1 MNPLKIVFLDAYT
14 NNPGDISF
22 DPIASLG
29 EFRAYQR
36 TDRSELAERAAE
48 AEILIVNKFVIDEAA
63 LVLMPKVKYIVVAA
77 TGYNNIDVAATSKRN
92 ISVSNV
98 RAYSTESVT
107 QHVFA
112 LLLAIQNKV
121 EYYDTQVKSGRW
133 AQSADFCF
141 YDHPI
146 FEIAGMTLGLL
157 GYGTIG
163 KRVAQVAAA
172 FGMTVI
178 ATTRNMTQ
186 EKPDYLQ
193 FVDLDTL
200 LASSDVLSLHC
211 PLTEETREVIQ
222 KKNLQKMKSSAILIN
237 TGRGA
242 LIRENDLFY
251 ALDHGLI
258 RGAALD
264 VLTQEPPHFS
274 NPLLHHTRCVVTP
287 HVAWAGQNAR
297 MALIA
302 GIAENIKSFQTGKLL
317 NEVYP

>member
-22 DPIASLG
+22 EPIASLG

-121 EYYDTQVKSGRW
+121 EYYDAQVKSGRW

-172 FGMTVI
+172 FGMSVI

-200 LASSDVLSLHC
+200 LTTSDVLSLHC

-264 VLTQEPPHFS
+264 VLTQE
-274 NPLLHHTRCVVTP
+274 HHTFPIHCSITP
-287 HVAWAGQNAR
+287 GV
-297 MALIA
+297 
-302 GIAENIKSFQTGKLL
+302 
-317 NEVYP
+317 